1 MIALW
6 LLGVEESQLL
16 DPSILAD
23 PFIFIFFVAILFLA
37 FYVFGG
43 FVNRWRVSTL
53 ASAIMNQLIS
63 SGSKVERKG
72 TSATACVLSGRGLGR
87 LEEYSILVGVVS
99 FSNPLTWLTSKLAG
113 RRDLAILRAK
123 LPKEPPFEV
132 TLVRKDT
139 PAQKHAKWWGG
150 KVQAVN
156 DFLVV
161 TSQDSP
167 APAEF
172 EILLAPLRRAG
183 DILLLSFSKTL
194 PHIQAYL
201 SLPEGGGRIGEAL
214 RSIQLILGNLEKL

>member
-1 MIALW
+1 M
-6 LLGVEESQLL
+6 L

-23 PFIFIFFVAILFLA
+23 PFIFIFFIALLFLA
-37 FYVFGG
+37 FYVVGG

-63 SGSKVERKG
+63 AGSKVERKG
-72 TSATACVLSGRGLGR
+72 TSPTACVLSARGLGR

-113 RRDLAILRAK
+113 RSDLAILRGK
-123 LPKEPPFEV
+123 LRKEPPFEV
-132 TLVRKDT
+132 TLVRRNT
-139 PAQKHAKWWGG
+139 QAQKHAKRWGG

-167 APAEF
+167 APAEL
-172 EILLAPLRRAG
+172 EILLAPLRKAG

-194 PHIQAYL
+194 PHIHAYL
-201 SLPEGGGRIGEAL
+201 ALREGGGRIGEAH
-214 RSIQLILGNLEKL
+214 RSIQAILERLEKI